1 MFTASTLQE
10 AIAVTAD
17 PHPDTIILDMIL
29 YQKMLHFEE
38 PFMVGLSIDFLS
50 SKKRKQAAPASRN
63 LHGLKNDDA
72 YLCYPR
78 NLGGFHA
85 FTLPKHC
92 PKRTPAARR
101 KIASG
106 GGRFFKNY
114 LLNITFSLWNI
125 FVRSH
130 TNRMI

>member
-1 MFTASTLQE
+1 MRIFNCSKDKGATVFTASTLQE
-10 AIAVTAD
+10 SIAVTAD

-63 LHGLKNDDA
+63 LHGLKNNDA

-78 NLGGFHA
+78 NFGPLSCFYFA
-85 FTLPKHC
+85 
-92 PKRTPAARR
+92 
-101 KIASG
+101 
-106 GGRFFKNY
+106 
-114 LLNITFSLWNI
+114 
-125 FVRSH
+125 
-130 TNRMI
+130 